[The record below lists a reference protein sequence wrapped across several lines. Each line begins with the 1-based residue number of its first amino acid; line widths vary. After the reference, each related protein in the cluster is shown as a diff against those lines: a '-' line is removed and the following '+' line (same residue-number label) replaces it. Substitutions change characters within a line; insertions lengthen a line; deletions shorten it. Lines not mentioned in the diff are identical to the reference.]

1 MKKIISRKEAA
12 DVLGVSLQTINNW
25 IKKGLISCVTIH
37 GRVNIERSSFDKI
50 KGMLSD
56 VAETENEIL
65 RYKKIINEEKS
76 VLENVLQSLK
86 MESNFI
92 KSCNVKSLF
101 STAYVILSKGKC
113 CDRTIDCVCR
123 FIDGENYSDIGNV
136 YGIKSAR
143 ARQIVESGIR
153 ILNRV
158 DKYSDILRENNRLRD
173 ELHRVNVTNKSLKQM
188 CDSLQNDSGKYN
200 IDKRDGDMP
209 DIFYTKLSDIDFTIR
224 CHNCL
229 KSAEIDTVYDLVQF
243 DRKDILKFRNF
254 GHKTLMELDSFL
266 ENNGLSFGMKL
277 DDIIKK

>member
-1 MKKIISRKEAA
+1 MKKLISRKEAA
-12 DVLGVSLQTINNW
+12 EVLGVSLQTINSW

-37 GRVNIERSSFDKI
+37 GRVNIERSSFDKV
-50 KGMLSD
+50 KSMLSD
-56 VAETENEIL
+56 VSDTEDEIL
-65 RYKKIINEEKS
+65 RYKNRINEEKS
-76 VLENVLQSLK
+76 ILEDILHSLK
-86 MESNFI
+86 MESDFI

-101 STAYVILSKGKC
+101 SKAYIILSKGKC
-113 CDRTIDCVCR
+113 YDRTIDCVCR
-123 FIDGENYSDIGNV
+123 FIGGETYSDIGSV
-136 YGIKSAR
+136 YGITSAR

-173 ELHRVNVTNKSLKQM
+173 ELYRANLTNKSLKQL
-188 CDSLQNDSGKYN
+188 CDSLQVDAGKCN
-200 IDKRDGDMP
+200 IDKRDVDMP

-229 KSAEIDTVYDLVQF
+229 NSAEIYTVYDLVQF
-243 DRKDILKFRNF
+243 DRKDMLKFRNF

-277 DDIIKK
+277 DDILKK